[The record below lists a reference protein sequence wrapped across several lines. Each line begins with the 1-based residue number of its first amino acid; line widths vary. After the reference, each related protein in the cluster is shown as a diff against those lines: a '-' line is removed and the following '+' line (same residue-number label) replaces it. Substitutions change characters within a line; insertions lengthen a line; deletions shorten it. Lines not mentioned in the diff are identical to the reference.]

1 MVTTS
6 EIEIEIWTAA
16 AAVMETI
23 RSRRSIGRVAPE
35 RPDRALIETL
45 LEAATWAPNHHLTEP
60 WRFVVLAGDAR
71 AAFGRAMAE
80 ALIGDPE
87 NEEKREAFDRAA
99 AKALRAPVIIAVA
112 IDPESGPKSVE
123 IEEIAAGAAAVQNIL
138 LAAHAHGLAAI
149 WRTGAAALHSH
160 VKAFFDLP
168 PSAHLLGFVYLGY
181 PSGPNPLRERTPHS
195 AVTRWQGWD
204 E

>member
-1 MVTTS
+1 MVTRT
-6 EIEIEIWTAA
+6 EIEVTTAA
-16 AAVMETI
+16 DAVMETI
-23 RSRRSIGRVAPE
+23 RSRRSIGRVGPE
-35 RPDRALIETL
+35 RPSRELIETL

-60 WRFVVLAGDAR
+60 WRFVVLAGEAR
-71 AAFGRAMAE
+71 AAFGQAMAE
-80 ALIGDPE
+80 AVIGRPE
-87 NEEKREAFDRAA
+87 NAERTEAFDRAA

-138 LAAHAHGLAAI
+138 LAAHAHGLASI
-149 WRTGAAALHSH
+149 WRTGAASLHAH

-181 PSGPNPLRERTPHS
+181 PLGPSPIRERTPHAS
-195 AVTRWQGWD
+195 VTRWHGWD

>member
-1 MVTTS
+1 MVTTTEIAH
-6 EIEIEIWTAA
+6 EIETTAN
-16 AAVMETI
+16 AVMETI
-23 RSRRSIGRVAPE
+23 RSRRSIGRVGPE
-35 RPDRALIETL
+35 RPDRHLIETL

-80 ALIGDPE
+80 ALIGEPE
-87 NEEKREAFDRAA
+87 TAERQEAFDRAA
-99 AKALRAPVIIAVA
+99 AKALRAPVIVAVA

-149 WRTGAAALHSH
+149 WRSGAACFHTH
-160 VKAFFDLP
+160 VKAFFGLP

-181 PSGPNPLRERTPHS
+181 PIGPAPVRERTPHA
-195 AVTRWQGWD
+195 AVTRWLGWD
-204 E
+204 D